1 MQKTNVGEKMLL
13 KNINLRI
20 TAEAACGVHLV
31 WMFLRQ
37 EGIGKKIHILSL
49 YRVQENTKFGL
60 MKLTTDIVLIHCTKP
75 LSN

>member
-1 MQKTNVGEKMLL
+1 MLL
-13 KNINLRI
+13 KNINLCI

-31 WMFLRQ
+31 WMFLGQ